1 VRGPSLIIDKWSTRP
16 AWARCRDWLL
26 SALMWLAYLY
36 LLRVAIVDLYHLMVD
51 SFEWLFASGGRPHA
65 TAISQFLGTLE
76 IYGIVILADGAIL
89 ITWAL
94 YNWRRYGRS
103 DRHRDHDPVSVDDL
117 ALLYEL
123 PAEDIARW
131 QRSRILVMQH
141 NLDGTLDRVISK
153 DRDLIPTPLLQTFA
167 AEPAQHSA

>member
-1 VRGPSLIIDKWSTRP
+1 VSEPSLIIDKSSTRP
-16 AWARCRDWLL
+16 AWARCRDGLL

-36 LLRVAIVDLYHLMVD
+36 FLRVAFVDLYHLIVD
-51 SFEWLFASGGRPHA
+51 SFEWLFASGGRPQA
-65 TAISQFLGTLE
+65 TAISQFFGTLW

-103 DRHRDHDPVSVDDL
+103 NRYLDHDPVSIDDL
-117 ALLYEL
+117 AQLYEL

-141 NLDGTLDRVISK
+141 NLDGALERVISK
-153 DRDLIPTPLLQTFA
+153 DPDLISTPLFQTFTA
-167 AEPAQHSA
+167 DSAQRSA